1 MQILTHALAFSCIT
15 HDPLHRFFKPERDKI
30 TRIATYLPR
39 NFVPFRVVFKSY
51 GEVASVVKF
60 SEVRRS
66 PRALFHGSCFRRRCN
81 LTNKK
86 RYDAAILETFLRIP
100 FHTFEC
106 FMYALVVNPCV
117 GSSFLVAGIAS
128 LGFDNEV
135 AGQATALAMA
145 VNLSCNVS
153 SPSLLVSV
161 RLP

>member
-1 MQILTHALAFSCIT
+1 MQILLHALAFWCIT
-15 HDPLHRFFKPERDKI
+15 HDPSHRYFKAEGKEI
-30 TRIATYLPR
+30 TGIATYLPR

-51 GEVASVVKF
+51 GEVASVVELP
-60 SEVRRS
+60 EVGWS

-81 LTNKK
+81 LTKK
-86 RYDAAILETFLRIP
+86 KKHDAAILETFLRIP
-100 FHTFEC
+100 SLTFEC
-106 FMYALVVNPCV
+106 FIYALVVNPCV
-117 GSSFLVAGIAS
+117 SSSFLVADIAS